1 MSVREFNLADLFEL
15 VVDLVPDRD
24 ALVADPVR
32 LTYRQLEERSNRFAH
47 YLQTRGI
54 EPGQFV
60 GILARNRAEWVEAM
74 IGCFKAR
81 VAPVNLNYR
90 YVAPELRYV
99 VDNADLVALVY
110 ERALAPLVAESFAQ
124 TPPPGVLIVVDDA
137 VTESGGADDGLAT
150 ADDGLGAARYE
161 TALSSSSPDRDF
173 DRRSPDD
180 LYVLYT
186 GGTTGLPKGVMW
198 RHEDIFFA
206 AMGGGGWG
214 RVPVETAEEMTGRV
228 PIDDAARLVI
238 LALAPL
244 MHGNAQ
250 WGMWNGLVI
259 GGTTVIYTEP
269 SFDADKVLRLVD
281 RERVRSLSLVGD
293 AMGRPLA
300 EALARTPDAYDT
312 SSLVAVSSGGARFS
326 DTVKAELSAQLPDV
340 MIMDQFGSS
349 ESGAQGTISG
359 GGDGPRFAMN
369 KDTAV
374 LDEDL
379 LPLQPGDGRI
389 GRLARRGHVPIGYF
403 KDEAKTAATFPVD
416 ADGVRWSIPGDLA
429 TVEAD
434 GSITVHGRGSGSINS
449 GGEKIFPE
457 EVEAAV
463 KTHPGVYDAIVVGV
477 PDQVFGERVA
487 VAVHARPGVVITLE
501 DLQDHCRQHI
511 AGYKIPRQLLLV
523 EDIAQ
528 TAAGK
533 PDVQAAKAL
542 FEAVDA

>member
-1 MSVREFNLADLFEL
+1 MSVRELNLADLFEL
-15 VVDLVPDRD
+15 VVDVVPDRD

-47 YLQTRGI
+47 YLQSRGI
-54 EPGQFV
+54 EPGQYV

-81 VAPVNLNYR
+81 AVPVNLNYR

-110 ERALAPLVAESFAQ
+110 EAALAPLVAESFAD
-124 TPPPGVLIVVDDA
+124 TPPPGVLIVIGDA
-137 VTESGGADDGLAT
+137 DRGSDDGLDA
-150 ADDGLGAARYE
+150 ADYE
-161 TALSSSSPDRDF
+161 AALSSASPARDF

-186 GGTTGLPKGVMW
+186 GGTTGMPKGVMW
-198 RHEDIFFA
+198 RQEDIFFA

-214 RVPVETAEEMTGRV
+214 RTPVETADEMVDRV
-228 PIDDAARLVI
+228 PTDDAARMSI

-250 WGMWNGLVI
+250 WAMWNALVM
-259 GGTTVIYTEP
+259 GGTTTIYTED
-269 SFDADKVLRLVD
+269 SFNADKVLRLVD
-281 RERVRSLSLVGD
+281 RERVVSVSLVGD

-300 EALARTPDAYDT
+300 EALARAPGVYDT
-312 SSLVAVSSGGARFS
+312 SSLAAVSSGGARFS
-326 DTVKAELSAQLPDV
+326 DPVKAELRVQLPNV
-340 MIMDQFGSS
+340 KVMDQFGSS
-349 ESGAQGTISG
+349 EGGAQGTIGDG
-359 GGDGPRFAMN
+359 GQGPRFVMN

-379 LPLQPGDGRI
+379 QPLRPGDGRI
-389 GRLARRGHVPIGYF
+389 GRLARSGRVPIGYF
-403 KDEAKTAATFPVD
+403 KDAAKTAATFPVD
-416 ADGVRWSIPGDLA
+416 ANGVRWSIPGDLA
-429 TVEAD
+429 TIEAD

-477 PDQVFGERVA
+477 PDDVFGERVA
-487 VAVHARPGVVITLE
+487 VALRPRTGVVITLE
-501 DLQDHCRQHI
+501 ELQDHCRSHI
-511 AGYKIPRQLLLV
+511 AGYKVPRQLLLV
-523 EDIAQ
+523 EEIAQ

-533 PDVQAAKAL
+533 PDAKAAKAL
-542 FEAVDA
+542 FSAIEV

>member
-1 MSVREFNLADLFEL
+1 M
-15 VVDLVPDRD
+15 
-24 ALVADPVR
+24 
-32 LTYRQLEERSNRFAH
+32 
-47 YLQTRGI
+47 
-54 EPGQFV
+54 
-60 GILARNRAEWVEAM
+60 
-74 IGCFKAR
+74 
-81 VAPVNLNYR
+81 
-90 YVAPELRYV
+90 
-99 VDNADLVALVY
+99 DNADLVGLVY
-110 ERALAPLVAESFAQ
+110 ERALAPLVTESFAD
-124 TPPPGVLIVVDDA
+124 TPPPRVLMVVD
-137 VTESGGADDGLAT
+137 GAGT
-150 ADDGLGAARYE
+150 KPGEPDDGLGAADYE
-161 TALSSSSPDRDF
+161 TALASSSSERDF

-186 GGTTGLPKGVMW
+186 GGTTGMPKGVMW

-214 RVPVETAEEMTGRV
+214 RQPVETADEMTDRV
-228 PIDDAARLVI
+228 PTDDAARMVI

-250 WGMWNGLVI
+250 WGMWNALVL
-259 GGTTVIYTEP
+259 GGTAVIYTEP
-269 SFDADKVLRLVD
+269 TFDADKVLRLVD
-281 RERVRSLSLVGD
+281 RERVLSVSLVGD

-300 EALARTPDAYDT
+300 EALARAPGAHDT
-312 SSLVAVSSGGARFS
+312 SSLAAVSSGGARFS
-326 DTVKAELSAQLPDV
+326 DTVKSELSVQLPNV

-359 GGDGPRFAMN
+359 GGDGPRFTMN

-374 LDEDL
+374 LDDDL
-379 LPLQPGDGRI
+379 QPLQPGDGRI

-403 KDEAKTAATFPVD
+403 KDEAKSAATFPVD

-449 GGEKIFPE
+449 GGEKVFPE
-457 EVEAAV
+457 EVEAAI

-477 PDQVFGERVA
+477 PDEVFGERVA
-487 VAVHARPGVVITLE
+487 VALRPRPGVVVTLE
-501 DLQDHCRQHI
+501 ELQDHCRRHI

-523 EDIAQ
+523 EDIVQ

-533 PDVQAAKAL
+533 PDAQAAKAL
-542 FEAVDA
+542 FEAAEA

>member
-15 VVDLVPDRD
+15 VVDVVPDRD

-32 LTYRQLEERSNRFAH
+32 LTYRQLEQRSNRFAH
-47 YLQTRGI
+47 YLQSQGI

-81 VAPVNLNYR
+81 VVPINLNYR

-110 ERALAPLVAESFAQ
+110 ERALAPLVAESFADA
-124 TPPPGVLIVVDDA
+124 PLPRVLIVIDDVGTQA
-137 VTESGGADDGLAT
+137 GE
-150 ADDGLGAARYE
+150 ADDGLGAADYE
-161 TALSSSSPDRDF
+161 AALASSSPERDF

-186 GGTTGLPKGVMW
+186 GGTTGMPKGVMW

-214 RVPVETAEEMTGRV
+214 RQPVETADEMTDRV
-228 PIDDAARLVI
+228 PTDDAARMVI

-250 WGMWNGLVI
+250 WGMWNGLVL
-259 GGTTVIYTEP
+259 GGTAVIYTEP
-269 SFDADKVLRLVD
+269 TFDADKVLRLVD
-281 RERVRSLSLVGD
+281 RERVLSVSLVGD

-300 EALARTPDAYDT
+300 EALARAPGAYDT
-312 SSLVAVSSGGARFS
+312 SSMAAVSSGGARFS
-326 DTVKAELSAQLPDV
+326 DTVKAELSVQLPNV

-349 ESGAQGTISG
+349 ESGAQGSISG
-359 GGDGPRFAMN
+359 GGDGPRFTMN

-374 LDEDL
+374 LDDDL
-379 LPLQPGDGRI
+379 QPLQPGDGRI
-389 GRLARRGHVPIGYF
+389 GRLARRGNVPIGYF

-434 GSITVHGRGSGSINS
+434 GSIAVHGRGSGSINS

-477 PDQVFGERVA
+477 PDEVFGERVA
-487 VAVHARPGVVITLE
+487 VALRPRPGVEITLE
-501 DLQDHCRQHI
+501 ELQDHCRRHI

-533 PDVQAAKAL
+533 PDAQAAKAL
-542 FEAVDA
+542 FEAVEA

>member
-1 MSVREFNLADLFEL
+1 VSVREFNLADLFEL
-15 VVDLVPDRD
+15 VVDVVPDRD

-47 YLQTRGI
+47 YLQNRGI

-81 VAPVNLNYR
+81 VAPINLNYR
-90 YVAPELRYV
+90 YVAAELRYV

-110 ERALAPLVAESFAQ
+110 ERALAPLVAESFAN
-124 TPPPGVLIVVDDA
+124 TPPPGVLIVIEDA
-137 VTESGGADDGLAT
+137 VTESGGADDGL
-150 ADDGLGAARYE
+150 GAADYE
-161 TALSSSSPDRDF
+161 AALSSSSPERDF

-186 GGTTGLPKGVMW
+186 GGTTGMPKGVMW

-214 RVPVETAEEMTGRV
+214 REPVVTADEMTDRV
-228 PIDDAARLVI
+228 PTDDAARMVI

-250 WGMWNGLVI
+250 WGMWNGLVM

-281 RERVRSLSLVGD
+281 REGVLSVSLVGD

-300 EALARTPDAYDT
+300 EALARTPEAYDT

-326 DTVKAELSAQLPDV
+326 DTVKAELNVQLPNV

-349 ESGAQGTISG
+349 ESGAQGTISR

-369 KDTAV
+369 KETAV
-374 LDEDL
+374 LDDDL
-379 LPLQPGDGRI
+379 LLLQPGDGRI

-434 GSITVHGRGSGSINS
+434 GTITVHGRGSGSINS

-477 PDQVFGERVA
+477 PDEVFGERVA
-487 VAVHARPGVVITLE
+487 VALHPRPGVVITLE
-501 DLQDHCRQHI
+501 ELQDHCRQHI

-533 PDVQAAKAL
+533 PDAQAAKAL
-542 FEAVDA
+542 FEVVKA